1 MDRLFYEKNYWA
13 QNYHFI
19 AGTDEAGRGPLA
31 GPVVSAAVILKQ
43 ENCCSELNDS
53 KVLSDKKRRKLSDW
67 IVNNALAVG
76 VGVVWQK
83 EIDQINIL
91 NAALKTMSLAIDD
104 LKIKPDFILVD
115 GNRCPD
121 FTIPCKAIIGGDGKS
136 LSIAAAS
143 IIAKVTRD
151 DIMIELNEIYPQYNF
166 VQNKGYPTR
175 EHREAI
181 KKYGPCPLHRNSFRL
196 VPS

>member
-1 MDRLFYEKNYWA
+1 MNRLYYEKQYWS
-13 QNYHFI
+13 QNYKFI

-31 GPVVSAAVILKQ
+31 GPVVSAAVILKR

-53 KVLSDKKRRKLSDW
+53 KILSDKKRRRLSDW

-91 NAALKTMSLAIDD
+91 NAALKTMSFAIDN
-104 LKIKPDFILVD
+104 LKIKPDFILID
-115 GNRCPD
+115 GNKCPD
-121 FTIPCKAIIGGDGKS
+121 FTIPCKAIVGGDGKS

-166 VQNKGYPTR
+166 EQNKGYPTR

-196 VPS
+196 IPS